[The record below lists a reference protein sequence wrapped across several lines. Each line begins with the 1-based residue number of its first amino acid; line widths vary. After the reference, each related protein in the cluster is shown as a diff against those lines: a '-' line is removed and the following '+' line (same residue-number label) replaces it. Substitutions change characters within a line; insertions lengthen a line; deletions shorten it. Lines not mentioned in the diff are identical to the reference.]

1 MSERLMPGQVVTEL
15 NQFYKLASKIVFDLD
30 GTLDKM
36 IGDQVMAFFG
46 PPFKPD
52 DHQKSA
58 VQAALEIVSGVER
71 MAGETESLH
80 VGAGVGTGQ
89 AFMGNVGEGEV
100 RDFTA
105 IGDTV
110 NTAARLQ
117 GEAASGEV
125 LVMEETYAGV
135 ASEFPN
141 APERTLQLKGK
152 SEPVTV
158 RVLRLG
164 GHD

>member
-1 MSERLMPGQVVTEL
+1 MSERLLPGQVVTEL

-46 PPFKPD
+46 PPFKPRRPWG
-52 DHQKSA
+52 KGGPGSNGNRVA
-58 VQAALEIVSGVER
+58 GVER
-71 MAGETESLH
+71 MAGEVESLH
-80 VGAGVGTGQ
+80 VGCEVWEQAPPLWEMWVRERYGT
-89 AFMGNVGEGEV
+89 
-100 RDFTA
+100 FTA

-125 LVMEETYAGV
+125 LVMEETYASV
-135 ASEFPN
+135 ATEFPN
-141 APERTLQLKGK
+141 APERTLQAQRK
-152 SEPVTV
+152 
-158 RVLRLG
+158 
-164 GHD
+164 D